1 MKIIVNESQ
10 YTTLIN
16 EDMGVSRASV
26 DYANLI
32 YEKLRPIV
40 IDFTRHKRPGKQKLV
55 IGLKDISRIWKQDL
69 ESYLEF
75 PIEEIRIDLNL
86 YVQNKSQMANEFYTG
101 GGAEQIDSNVGIYS
115 FIKRPSKDL
124 PKYILSEL
132 DDTLNAKFDFD
143 VYIRKDFTEDS
154 IDGLMHDLLDS
165 ISHECNHMLEFY
177 KRSLSGVGSI
187 NTSLSYSGSKN
198 YNIPRDIYEVWQ
210 EFTQMIYFSE
220 PYEMRAMVQEMYGVR
235 LRMPFEE
242 FRKHRYYMAAEVM
255 EKFNGDVMFDTLI
268 ERIEKQNPD
277 SIITIMKNLYD
288 WFITDYYKSL
298 KDEGFQPNK
307 RIEKSAHIL
316 DLMKG
321 LQPRINNAG
330 KKLKRKFNK
339 LYSLTPD

>member
-1 MKIIVNESQ
+1 MKIIVNEFQ
-10 YTTLIN
+10 YANLIN

-32 YEKLRPIV
+32 YEKSRPIV
-40 IDFTRHKRPGKQKLV
+40 IDFTIHKRPGKQKLV

-86 YVQNKSQMANEFYTG
+86 YVQNKSQMSYEFATG
-101 GGAEQIDSNVGIYS
+101 GGAEQIDSKFGKYS

-124 PKYILSEL
+124 PKYILSEI
-132 DDTLNAKFDFD
+132 DDTLNAKFQFD
-143 VYIRKDFTEDS
+143 VYIRKDFTEKS
-154 IDGLMHDLLDS
+154 IDGLMDDLIDS

-177 KRSLSGVGSI
+177 KRSLSGVDDI
-187 NTSLSYSGSKN
+187 NTSLTYAGNKN
-198 YNIPRDIYEVWQ
+198 YNIPKDIYEVWK

-242 FRKHRYYMAAEVM
+242 FKKHRYYTTAEVM
-255 EKFNGDVMFDTLI
+255 EKFNADVMFDTLI
-268 ERIEKQNPD
+268 ERIEKQNTD
-277 SIITIMKNLYD
+277 SLITIMKNLYT
-288 WFITDYYKSL
+288 WFITDYYAQLKSQKL
-298 KDEGFQPNK
+298 QPNN

-316 DLMKG
+316 DLMKEF
-321 LQPRINNAG
+321 QPRINNAG

-339 LYSLTPD
+339 LYSLSPD

>member
-32 YEKLRPIV
+32 YEKSRPIV

-86 YVQNKSQMANEFYTG
+86 YVQNKSQMDNEFYTG
-101 GGAEQIDSNVGIYS
+101 GGAEQIDSTVGKRS

-132 DDTLNAKFDFD
+132 DDTLNAKFDLD
-143 VYIRKDFTEDS
+143 VYIRKDFKEES
-154 IDGLMHDLLDS
+154 IDGLMYDLMDS

-177 KRSLSGVGSI
+177 KRYLSGVG
-187 NTSLSYSGSKN
+187 NVDTSLTYSGNKN

-210 EFTQMIYFSE
+210 EFTQMVYFSE

-242 FRKHRYYMAAEVM
+242 FRKHRYYMSAEVM
-255 EKFNGDVMFDTLI
+255 EKFNADVMFDTLI

-277 SIITIMKNLYD
+277 SIVSVMTNLYT
-288 WFITDYYKSL
+288 WFITDYYTQL
-298 KDEGFQPNK
+298 KYQKLQPNN

-321 LQPRINNAG
+321 LQPRINNSG

-339 LYSLTPD
+339 LYSLFPD

>member
-10 YTTLIN
+10 YTNLIN

-32 YEKLRPIV
+32 YEKSRPIV

-55 IGLKDISRIWKQDL
+55 IGLKDISRVWKQDL

-86 YVQNKSQMANEFYTG
+86 YVQSNSQMSDDFATG
-101 GGAEQIDSNVGIYS
+101 GAAEQIQSNVGKYS

-132 DDTLNAKFDFD
+132 DDTLNAKFDLD
-143 VYIRKDFTEDS
+143 VYIRKDFKEDS
-154 IDGLMHDLLDS
+154 IDGLMYDLMDS

-177 KRSLSGVGSI
+177 KRSLSGLGNI
-187 NTSLSYSGSKN
+187 NVALSHSGKKN

-210 EFTQMIYFSE
+210 EFSQMVYFSE

-242 FRKHRYYMAAEVM
+242 FKKHRYYTAAEVM
-255 EKFNGDVMFDTLI
+255 ENFNADVMFDTLI
-268 ERIEKQNPD
+268 ERIEKQNPE
-277 SIITIMKNLYD
+277 SIVAIMKNLYN
-288 WFITDYYKSL
+288 WFITDYYAQL
-298 KDEGFQPNK
+298 KYQKLQPNK
-307 RIEKSAHIL
+307 RIEKSKHLL
-316 DLMKG
+316 DLMKAF
-321 LQPRINNAG
+321 QPRINNAG
-330 KKLKRKFNK
+330 KKLRRKFNK
-339 LYSLTPD
+339 LYSLSPD